1 MGRRPRVDRTP
12 EAKAPPFAGAKDGAP
27 GVDCEKRPSRLGLI
41 AKEFGQFE
49 MEGRWKPQRSR
60 RLWSGCG
67 HSRGR
72 VETSTHWSGYPT
84 YEALS
89 PGPGFSQ

>member
-12 EAKAPPFAGAKDGAP
+12 EEKAPPYAGAENGAP

-49 MEGRWKPQRSR
+49 MEGR
-60 RLWSGCG
+60 
-67 HSRGR
+67 
-72 VETSTHWSGYPT
+72 
-84 YEALS
+84 
-89 PGPGFSQ
+89 